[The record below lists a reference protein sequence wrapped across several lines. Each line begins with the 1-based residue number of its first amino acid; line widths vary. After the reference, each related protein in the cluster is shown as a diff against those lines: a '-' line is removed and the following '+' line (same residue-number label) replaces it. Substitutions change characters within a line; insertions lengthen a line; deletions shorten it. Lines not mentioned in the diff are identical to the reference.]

1 MVRGK
6 ALSNDLRKVI
16 VNLHNAGNSAG
27 KIANQLLLSRYT
39 VRNIVKLYKTTGAI
53 QEKPNLGRTSKITPT
68 NMRALRRILKQ
79 NRRAN
84 CGELSVEWNR
94 ATGKC
99 FSRSTCVRAIKRLG
113 YQFYKVSYFL
123 ELSSYRFNSEEFSI
137 RRLKKNL
144 C

>member
-6 ALSNDLRKVI
+6 ALSKDLREVI

-39 VRNIVKLYKTTGAI
+39 VRNIIKLYKTTGTI
-53 QEKPNLGRTSKITPT
+53 QEKPNLGRISKVTPI

-94 ATGKC
+94 ATGKS

-113 YQFYKVSYFL
+113 YQFYKVRYLL
-123 ELSSYRFNSEEFSI
+123 EFSSYIFDN
-137 RRLKKNL
+137 
-144 C
+144 